1 MSLRNLLLTY
11 ILKKQLKRD
20 PKGKTPMQIARGMRF
35 AMNNSPFAIKKA
47 PKGFSFEPVDND
59 YVKGEWVYQTGKRAT
74 RTMLYLHGGGFIAGS
89 PVTHRALTMALAK
102 ALNARLLVPDYRL
115 APEHT
120 YPAALQDAQK
130 AYQWLL
136 DQGVST
142 TSLSIAGDS
151 AGGGL
156 TLSLL
161 TLLRDSNIPLPG
173 YGIVFSP
180 WADMTA
186 SGNSLVTND
195 ASDAMFYGEGV
206 RVSAGIYPG
215 KSDPANPL
223 ISPVF
228 ADCNGFPPLLI
239 FASSSEVLLDDAL
252 RVAENAR
259 KCGVPVD
266 LQVWPKLPH
275 VWPLFVRILP
285 EAKKA
290 IRYVADFVNRVDR
303 TPSVQV

>member
-1 MSLRNLLLTY
+1 
-11 ILKKQLKRD
+11 
-20 PKGKTPMQIARGMRF
+20 MQIARGMRL
-35 AMNNSPFAIKKA
+35 AMNNSPFAIKEA
-47 PKGFSFEPVDND
+47 PKGFTFEPVDNE
-59 YVKGEWVYQTGKRAT
+59 YVKGEWVYQTGKKTT

-89 PVTHRALTMALAK
+89 PVTHRALTMALSK

-120 YPAALQDAQK
+120 FPAALQDSHR

-136 DQGVST
+136 DQGVTT

-173 YGIVFSP
+173 FGIVFSP

-186 SGNSLVTND
+186 SGTTLD
-195 ASDAMFYGEGV
+195 ANNESDAMFYADGI
-206 RVSAGIYPG
+206 RISAGIYPG
-215 KSDPANPL
+215 ASDPTNPL

-228 ADCNGFPPLLI
+228 ADCQGFPPLLI
-239 FASSSEVLLDDAL
+239 FASSSEVLLDDAR
-252 RVAENAR
+252 RVADNAS
-259 KCGVPVD
+259 KCGVLVD

-285 EAKKA
+285 EARKA
-290 IRYVADFVNRVDR
+290 VRYVVDFVNWVDQTTPAR
-303 TPSVQV
+303 T